1 MTEGGAPARPRL
13 VGINHIAL
21 EVGDIDEA
29 LAFYGRLFDFSL
41 RGRGESMAFI
51 DMGDQ
56 FIALAAGR
64 TQPKDRERHFGLV
77 VDDRAP
83 LRRALE
89 EAGVEVLPGRGL
101 DFFDPWGNHIQVVE
115 YQDIQFTKTPE
126 VLHAMGLGHLGKSE
140 AAVKELESKGI
151 RREAP

>member
-1 MTEGGAPARPRL
+1 MASDPASTKPRL
-13 VGINHIAL
+13 VGINHVAL

-29 LAFYGRLFDFSL
+29 LAFYGRLFEFSL
-41 RGRGESMAFI
+41 RGRSESMAFI

-64 TQPKDRERHFGLV
+64 TQARDEDRHFGLV

-89 EAGVEVLPGRGL
+89 EAGAEILPGRGL
-101 DFFDPWGNHIQVVE
+101 DFIDPWGNHIQVVE
-115 YQDIQFTKTPE
+115 YRDIQFTKAPE
-126 VLHAMGLGHLGKSE
+126 VLAAMGLGDLEKTE
-140 AAVKELESKGI
+140 AALQELAEKGI
-151 RREAP
+151 RKA